1 MLGTT
6 GDLPR
11 SGRSLGKE
19 AAVLRVAV
27 VGSGPSGCYVA
38 QSLVQQ
44 EGEAYVDVL
53 DRLPCPY
60 GLVRYGV
67 APDHEK
73 IKSLQHSLRAVL
85 EHDRVRFLGGVE
97 VGPRG
102 VPAARLRELY
112 HAVVYCVG
120 AATDRHLGIPGEDL
134 PGSWSAT
141 EFVSWYS
148 AHPDSAGRSAPP
160 ERRGVPADRFV
171 RDVRS
176 AVVIGV
182 GNVAVDVTRML
193 ARGVA
198 ELTPTDMPQAALT
211 ALAASRV
218 AGIHMVGRRGPSQ
231 ARFTTK
237 ELRELGALPDT
248 GVVLDPAELALDPA
262 YTDPAGLPATQRR
275 NVEVLRGWAGAPAPG
290 GARRISLRFFL
301 RPVALLADAGRV
313 GAVRF
318 ERTAPDGRGG
328 VTGTGRYEEIEAQLV
343 LRSVGYRG
351 VPLDGLPFDA
361 ASGTVPHRA
370 GRVLRAGA
378 VAPGEYVAGWIKRGP
393 TGVIGSNR
401 PCAKETV
408 ASLLADAPAL
418 VPGGD
423 VSADPLPLLR
433 AEGVEPVEWA
443 GWRAIERAEAELGA
457 SLGRGVVKL
466 PDWESLLAAAR
477 TGAPDRAV

>member
-1 MLGTT
+1 M
-6 GDLPR
+6 
-11 SGRSLGKE
+11 
-19 AAVLRVAV
+19 LRVAV
-27 VGSGPSGCYVA
+27 VGSGPSGCYTA
-38 QSLVQQ
+38 QSLVQR
-44 EGEAYVDVL
+44 EPEAYVDVL

-73 IKSLQHSLRAVL
+73 IKSLQDSLRAVL
-85 EHDRVRFLGGVE
+85 EHERVRFLGGVPI
-97 VGPRG
+97 GSRG
-102 VPAARLRELY
+102 VPPARLRELY

-148 AHPDSAGRSAPP
+148 AHPDA
-160 ERRGVPADRFV
+160 ADDGFV
-171 RDVRS
+171 RDARQ
-176 AVVIGV
+176 AVVVGV

-193 ARGVA
+193 ARGPA
-198 ELTPTDMPQAALT
+198 ELSRTDIPQAALT

-218 AGIHMVGRRGPSQ
+218 ADIHMVGRRGPSQ

-237 ELRELGALPDT
+237 ELRELGTLPDT
-248 GVVLDPAELALDPA
+248 DVVVDPAELALDPDCA
-262 YTDPAGLPATQRR
+262 DPAALPGTQRR
-275 NVEVLRGWAGAPAPG
+275 NVEVLRGWAGAPASG
-290 GARRISLRFFL
+290 AARRIRLRFFL
-301 RPVALLADAGRV
+301 RPVELLADGGRV

-351 VPLDGLPFDA
+351 VPLEGLPFDA
-361 ASGTVPHRA
+361 DRGTVPHLA
-370 GRVLRAGA
+370 GRVLRAGV

-393 TGVIGSNR
+393 TGVIGTNR

-408 ASLLADAPAL
+408 LSLLEDAPVL
-418 VPGGD
+418 VRGDVPG
-423 VSADPLPLLR
+423 DPLAALR
-433 AEGVEPVEWA
+433 AEGIEPVEWA

-466 PDWESLLAAAR
+466 PDWDSLLAAAR
-477 TGAPDRAV
+477 AAAP

>member
-1 MLGTT
+1 MLH
-6 GDLPR
+6 
-11 SGRSLGKE
+11 
-19 AAVLRVAV
+19 VAV
-27 VGSGPSGCYVA
+27 VGSGPSGCYTA

-44 EGEAYVDVL
+44 DPRVRVDVL

-73 IKSLQHSLRAVL
+73 IKSLQNTLRTVL
-85 EHDRVRFLGGVE
+85 EHERVRFLGGVP
-97 VGPRG
+97 VGPDG

-120 AATDRHLGIPGEDL
+120 AAADRRLGIPGEDL

-148 AHPDSAGRSAPP
+148 AHPDSPGLPAPPSLSAPAP
-160 ERRGVPADRFV
+160 ERGDAPADGGFLRG
-171 RDVRS
+171 VRS

-193 ARGVA
+193 ARGVT
-198 ELTPTDMPQAALT
+198 ELSPTDIPHAALT
-211 ALAASRV
+211 ALAASGV
-218 AGIHMVGRRGPSQ
+218 TDIHMVGRRGPSQ

-248 GVVLDPAELALDPA
+248 GIVADPAELALDPA
-262 YTDPAGLPATQRR
+262 YPDPSALPAPQRR
-275 NVEVLRGWAGAPAPG
+275 NVEVLRGWAGAPTSDV
-290 GARRISLRFFL
+290 RRLIRLRFFL
-301 RPVALLADAGRV
+301 RPVELLARAGRV

-318 ERTAPDGRGG
+318 ERTVPDGRGG
-328 VTGTGRYEEIEAQLV
+328 VTGTGRFEDVEAQLV

-351 VPLDGLPFDA
+351 VPLEGLPFDA
-361 ASGTVPHRA
+361 AAGTVPHLA
-370 GRVLRAGA
+370 GRVLRGGA

-393 TGVIGSNR
+393 TGVIGTNR

-408 ASLLADAPAL
+408 ASLLEDAPAL
-418 VPGGD
+418 AGRDVAGD
-423 VSADPLPLLR
+423 PSAALR

-457 SLGRGVVKL
+457 SLGRNVVKL
-466 PDWESLLAAAR
+466 PDWESLMAAAR
-477 TGAPDRAV
+477 NAGA

>member
-1 MLGTT
+1 ML
-6 GDLPR
+6 R
-11 SGRSLGKE
+11 I
-19 AAVLRVAV
+19 AV
-27 VGSGPSGCYVA
+27 VGSGPSGCYTA
-38 QSLVQQ
+38 QSLVQLSR
-44 EGEAYVDVL
+44 EAHVDVL

-73 IKSLQHSLRAVL
+73 IKSLQNTLRTVL
-85 EHDRVRFLGGVE
+85 EHERVRFLGGVP
-97 VGPRG
+97 VGPGG
-102 VPAARLRELY
+102 VPATRLRELY

-120 AATDRHLGIPGEDL
+120 AATDRRLGIPGEDL

-148 AHPDSAGRSAPP
+148 AHPDAVDDGFL
-160 ERRGVPADRFV
+160 RGA
-171 RDVRS
+171 RS

-193 ARGVA
+193 VRGAA
-198 ELTPTDMPQAALT
+198 ELRGTDMPQAALDALT
-211 ALAASRV
+211 AGRV
-218 AGIHMVGRRGPSQ
+218 TDVHMVGRRGPSQ

-248 GVVLDPAELALDPA
+248 AVLVDPAEPALDPA
-262 YTDPAGLPATQRR
+262 YRDPSGLPAPLRR
-275 NVEVLRGWAGAPAPG
+275 NVEVLRGWAERPPTRA
-290 GARRISLRFFL
+290 ARRIRLRFYL
-301 RPVALLADAGRV
+301 RPVELTADDDGHVR
-313 GAVRF
+313 AVLF
-318 ERTAPDGRGG
+318 ERTAPDGHGG
-328 VTGTGRYEEIEAQLV
+328 VTGTGQYEEIGARLV

-351 VPLDGLPFDA
+351 VPLEGLPFDA

-370 GRVLRAGA
+370 GRVLREGV

-393 TGVIGSNR
+393 TGVIGTNR

-408 ASLLADAPAL
+408 TSLLEDAAAL
-418 VPGGD
+418 VRREVP
-423 VSADPLPLLR
+423 ADPLGLLR
-433 AEGVEPVEWA
+433 AEGAEPVEWA

-466 PDWESLLAAAR
+466 PDWASLLAAAR
-477 TGAPDRAV
+477 TTTS